1 MFNEILFWLLP
12 TGWLC
17 SLAQFF
23 IHRRKTST
31 DDFVSMLNDI
41 KREMLNVQRENIK
54 LYAAVRELSSII
66 ALAGGCSFYDVCP
79 INSKLQNQQQHGT
92 GVNFFKADHPI
103 DSRNPDSFEQ
113 MDPPEANAR

>member
-31 DDFVSMLNDI
+31 DDFVSMINDI

-54 LYAAVRELSSII
+54 LYAAVRELSSIL

-79 INSKLQNQQQHGT
+79 INNKLQNSQQCSAGISI
-92 GVNFFKADHPI
+92 FKDEQPTNSGDH
-103 DSRNPDSFEQ
+103 DAFTQ
-113 MDPPEANAR
+113 MGHSEENA